1 MNKEQFHYR
10 CQRCLETFHLKKEI
24 QIHFGK
30 DDKLN
35 CTPHENYQ
43 FTDEECK
50 IKSLI
55 KIPSNSEENRT
66 CKLCDKIFSSVY
78 NYKRHYREQ
87 HTRKKVIE
95 EKPIQI
101 FDGKTN
107 ISNNPYVIT
116 TCKREIDPVTGHI
129 NNTIENTTNTTTL
142 RLIFE
147 VRVDGEYHDT
157 YIYERKYING
167 ILVGEE
173 EDICT
178 KIVFEM
184 IIQILQEKGIDIYN
198 VQNFV
203 DKVTSSID
211 NKSGTNHYNIT
222 LPSFV

>member
-1 MNKEQFHYR
+1 MNKQQFHYR
-10 CQRCLETFHLKKEI
+10 CQKCLDTFHLKKEI

-30 DDKLN
+30 DDKLT
-35 CTPHENYQ
+35 CTPYKDYQ
-43 FTDEECK
+43 LTDKECK
-50 IKSLI
+50 IQSLI
-55 KIPSNSEENRT
+55 KIPRNLEENRT
-66 CKLCDKIFSSVY
+66 CKLCDMVFSSVY
-78 NYKRHYREQ
+78 NYKRHHREQ
-87 HTRKKVIE
+87 HTRKIVV
-95 EKPIQI
+95 KPI

-116 TCKREIDPVTGHI
+116 TCKQEIDPLTGHI

-147 VRVDGEYHDT
+147 VRVDGKYHDT
-157 YIYERKYING
+157 YTYERKYING

-184 IIQILQEKGIDIYN
+184 VIDILKEKGIDIYN

-203 DKVTSSID
+203 NKVTSSID
-211 NKSGTNHYNIT
+211 TKNGTNDYNIT
-222 LPSFV
+222 LPSLV

>member
-1 MNKEQFHYR
+1 MNKKKQSNYR

-24 QIHFGK
+24 EAHLGK
-30 DDKLN
+30 MN
-35 CTPHENYQ
+35 CSPHENYHL
-43 FTDEECK
+43 TDVECR
-50 IKSLI
+50 IQSLS
-55 KIPSNSEENRT
+55 KIPRNLEENRT
-66 CKLCDKIFSSVY
+66 CKLCDMLFSTVY
-78 NYKRHYREQ
+78 NYNRHHREQ
-87 HTRKKVIE
+87 HTKKVIKE
-95 EKPIQI
+95 QKPKPI

-107 ISNNPYVIT
+107 LSNNPFVIT
-116 TCKREIDPVTGHI
+116 TCKQEIDPVSGHI

-147 VRVDGEYHDT
+147 VRIDGEYHDT

-184 IIQILQEKGIDIYN
+184 IIEILQEKGIDIYN

-203 DKVTSSID
+203 NKVTSSID
-211 NKSGTNHYNIT
+211 TKNGTNDYNIT
-222 LPSFV
+222 LPSLV